1 MYDLLQ
7 SIFVLSCL
15 CSASLYTALPFP
27 RCLFSGVMPL
37 PLYRSLPCRGI
48 RSRRAA
54 GAVLNS
60 DGSNGRAAIGR
71 RSNKE

>member
-7 SIFVLSCL
+7 RILISVSFV
-15 CSASLYTALPFP
+15 YYFTVP
-27 RCLFSGVMPL
+27 RCLLSDIMLL

-48 RSRRAA
+48 RSRRVA

-60 DGSNGRAAIGR
+60 DGSDSRAAISR
-71 RSNKE
+71 RSIKE